1 MYAAVDVHYLPSGEA
16 RAALVVAPS
25 AAFSV
30 IETEKVV
37 LVPEVAPYVPGQ
49 FWRRELP
56 CLQAVLTGVSGLS
69 LLVVDG
75 YVDLDPSGRPGLGAH
90 ASAAFGVPV
99 VGVAQ
104 TRFATATHAVP
115 VLRGETGSARPLYVT
130 AAGIPG
136 AEAADRGRTMS
147 RRYR

>member
-56 CLQAVLTGVSGLS
+56 CLQAGLTGVSGLS
-69 LLVVDG
+69 LLGVDG
-75 YVDLDPSGRPGLGAH
+75 YVDLGPSGRPGAAAH
-90 ASAAFGVPV
+90 APAAFAAPV
-99 VGVAQ
+99 GSRAP
-104 TRFATATHAVP
+104 TRF
-115 VLRGETGSARPLYVT
+115 
-130 AAGIPG
+130 
-136 AEAADRGRTMS
+136 
-147 RRYR
+147 